1 MDTAQFDLPVRI
13 LVRSGDPVMEIYSA
27 EEACDFLM
35 GWPVQDGPIFERAMA
50 ACLAASANPGVG
62 EEARRSFTTFARTAG
77 ILARDVP
84 LDSLYEGERLK
95 QLRE

>member
-1 MDTAQFDLPVRI
+1 MDAAQFDLPVRI
-13 LVRSGDPVMEIYSA
+13 LMQSGEPVTEIYSA

-35 GWPVQDGPIFERAMA
+35 NWPVQDGPIYERAMA
-50 ACLAASANPGVG
+50 SCLAASADAGAC
-62 EEARRSFTTFARTAG
+62 EEARKSFVTFARATG

-95 QLRE
+95 YLQE